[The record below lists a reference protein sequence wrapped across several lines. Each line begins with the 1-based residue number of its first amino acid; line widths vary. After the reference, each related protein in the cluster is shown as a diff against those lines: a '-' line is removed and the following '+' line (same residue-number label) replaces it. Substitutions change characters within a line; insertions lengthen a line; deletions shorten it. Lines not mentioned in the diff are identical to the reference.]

1 MSDHSIYRPRVPV
14 RGNTHRVRD
23 VDYHI
28 SEWGDPADPLIVFL
42 HGWGDSGATFQFV
55 VDALE
60 DRWHVVAP
68 DWRGFGRTRHR
79 ARNYWFPD
87 YLADLDD
94 LLDKYSPSEAV
105 RIVGHSMGGNVGGL
119 YAGAM
124 PERVRAFVNI
134 EGFGLP
140 DTRPDEAPGRYREWL
155 QRLREVPAFKPF
167 GSMAALAEHIGKR
180 NPRMSATQAHFVAEC
195 WADEGPDGLALRAD
209 PAHKLPNAVLYRRA
223 EAEACWQAAKAPV
236 LLVAGADSAIF
247 HAVGLRADDGE
258 LSLPFPNGTTCII
271 EDCGH
276 MVHFEAPERLA
287 AAIEAFL
294 LTAPGQTL

>member
-1 MSDHSIYRPRVPV
+1 MSGDSIYIPQVPV
-14 RGNTHRVRD
+14 RGNTHRVRG

-55 VDALE
+55 VDALAS
-60 DRWHVVAP
+60 RWHVIAP
-68 DWRGFGRTRHR
+68 DWRGFGQTRHR
-79 ARNYWFPD
+79 ARTYWFPD

-94 LLDKYSPSEAV
+94 LLGKYSPSHPV

-124 PERVRAFVNI
+124 PERVLAFVNV

-140 DTRPDEAPGRYREWL
+140 DTRPDEAPAYYREWL
-155 QRLREVPAFKPF
+155 QRSREEPAFKPF
-167 GSMAALAEHIGKR
+167 GSMAALAGHIAKS
-180 NPRMSATQAHFVAEC
+180 NPRMSAEQALFVAQC
-195 WADEGPDGLALRAD
+195 WADVGPDGLVLRAD

-223 EAEACWQAAKAPV
+223 EAEACWREVTAPT

-247 HAVGLRADDGE
+247 HAVGLRAADGK
-258 LSLPFPNGTTCII
+258 LPLPFPKSRTCII

-276 MVHFEAPERLA
+276 MVHFEAPGPLA
-287 AAIEAFL
+287 AAIEEFL
-294 LTAPGQTL
+294 LRNSDPTL

>member
-1 MSDHSIYRPRVPV
+1 MSDDSIYRPRVPV
-14 RGNTHRVRD
+14 RANTHRVRD

-28 SEWGDPADPLIVFL
+28 SEWGDPADPLVFFL

-60 DRWHVVAP
+60 SRWHVVAP
-68 DWRGFGRTRHR
+68 DWRGFGCTRHR

-94 LLDKYSPSEAV
+94 LLEKYSPSGPV

-124 PERVRAFVNI
+124 PERVRAFVNV

-140 DTRPDEAPGRYREWL
+140 DTRPIEAPGRYRDWL
-155 QRLREVPAFKPF
+155 QRLRGEAAFSPF
-167 GSMAALAEHIGKR
+167 ASMAALAEHIAHR
-180 NPRMSATQAHFVAEC
+180 NPRMTAAQARFVAGC
-195 WADEGPDGLALRAD
+195 WADEGPDGPVLRAD

-223 EAEACWQAAKAPV
+223 EAEACWQAATSPV

-247 HAVGLRADDGE
+247 RAVGLRATDGA
-258 LSLPFPNGTTCII
+258 LPLPFPNSRTCII

-276 MVHFEAPERLA
+276 MVHFEAPGALA
-287 AAIEAFL
+287 AAIEEFL
-294 LTAPGQTL
+294 LASPGQTL